1 MVDSAIRQ
9 YTSTACGG
17 SIYAAMESEAS
28 KNQVHDEGVLEVQ
41 DTTCPNVLQGER
53 LRNDDHAY
61 LDLRHKWLARSGSE
75 YRL

>member
-17 SIYAAMESEAS
+17 SIYAATGSEAL
-28 KNQVHDEGVLEVQ
+28 KNQVHDEGVLEVR
-41 DTTCPNVLQGER
+41 DTTCPNALQGER

-61 LDLRHKWLARSGSE
+61 WDVQHRWFARSVPE
-75 YRL
+75 YKL